1 MTSAPKGAPGLDPLT
16 SAAMA
21 IAFVVALNKP
31 FYPLYVWYLAGSGL
45 MASLYSLMSFPLF
58 VALPFLA
65 RRNPLAARVG
75 LVVVGTVDT
84 LVITRFMGEAT
95 GTWLFAL
102 PCLTLAAVTFHDDE
116 KWISRGL
123 IAAGFLAVV
132 LMHGRYGAPVDTITP
147 EDIETL
153 FTLNVVGAA
162 SLAAFIGL
170 RYPLRPRREPA

>member
-1 MTSAPKGAPGLDPLT
+1 MTPARTGSAALDPLT

-21 IAFVVALNKP
+21 IAVVVALNKP

-45 MASLYSLMSFPLF
+45 TASLYSLMSFPLF
-58 VALPFLA
+58 AALPFLA
-65 RRNPLAARVG
+65 RKNPLAARIG
-75 LVVVGTVDT
+75 LVVVGTIDT

-102 PCLTLAAVTFHDDE
+102 PCLTLAAVSFYDDE

-132 LMHGRYGAPVDTITP
+132 IMHGRYGAPVDVITP
-147 EDIETL
+147 EDIDTL

-170 RYPLRPRREPA
+170 RYPLRDRTSQA